1 MFRKIFR
8 LALLMLL
15 FLPVFVRAIE
25 AQQGA
30 KAQPGTF
37 QVKVS
42 KDYIS
47 LEANQAPLVQIFAE
61 IGRQA
66 KITFDTNVAPEEKIT
81 IRLDRV
87 PIEEGIR
94 QLAKNVS
101 FFYAEN
107 PTDKT
112 QRIERVVVL
121 STGSGVSGQGKVS
134 SQAEKRNQPAPQ
146 QAETSKPPPQ
156 SEPFKFEFDPGK
168 FAEKEKP
175 RKQQ

>member
-1 MFRKIFR
+1 MIRLTKYILASIF
-8 LALLMLL
+8 LAGILDL
-15 FLPVFVRAIE
+15 
-25 AQQGA
+25 AQAAEKSGTQSA
-30 KAQPGTF
+30 GTF

-47 LEANQAPLVQIFAE
+47 LEANQAPLVQIFGE

-81 IRLDRV
+81 IRLERV
-87 PIEEGIR
+87 PFEEGIR

-112 QRIERVVVL
+112 RRIERVVVL

-134 SQAEKRNQPAPQ
+134 SQAEKRNQPVPQ

-156 SEPFKFEFDPGK
+156 PEPFKFEFDPGK
-168 FAEKEKP
+168 FAEKQKP